1 MKSQRRHDLQTNELA
16 DAIGRLVERIRPH
29 GQTVAVIAAAAVVVI
44 VVLVSLPIMRSRAE
58 AEAAFAFN
66 AAVRS
71 GGPDALRTFL
81 ETHPDVEQAATARLL
96 LADRLLADVAAGEI
110 GADDASSTLEEAEA
124 LYAQVAK
131 ASKDLEPMARA
142 GQALVTLQRGDLDA
156 GRKALEDVA
165 EAYPQSV
172 AAAKAKL
179 HLDALAGYEPVA
191 FSDEPLQTPPP
202 PEEAPE
208 GAGESGDAPDE
219 APAPPPEPPGEEAGD
234 APAGKAEEPPSEAPA
249 GKAEKTDKPVG

>member
-29 GQTVAVIAAAAVVVI
+29 AQTVAIAAAAVVVVI
-44 VVLVSLPIMRSRAE
+44 VVLVSLPIMQSRAA

-71 GGPDALRTFL
+71 GGPEALRTFL
-81 ETHPDVEQAATARLL
+81 ETHPEVEQAATARLL
-96 LADRLLADVAAGEI
+96 LADRLLAEVATGEV
-110 GADDASSTLEEAEA
+110 GDDDASSTLEEAEA

-131 ASKDLEPMARA
+131 ASKDLEPMAKA

-191 FSDEPLQTPPP
+191 FSEEPLQTPPP

-208 GAGESGDAPDE
+208 GAGETGDTPDE
-219 APAPPPEPPGEEAGD
+219 APAPPPETPAEEAEE
-234 APAGKAEEPPSEAPA
+234 APAEKAEGTPSEAPA
-249 GKAEKTDKPVG
+249 EKADEQAKPAG